1 MSKVSFIAGVMSG
14 MVIGTAVGMVVDPM
28 KGRQAKAI
36 KKGAGRAFK
45 TLGSVIDSIIDMK

>member
-14 MVIGTAVGMVVDPM
+14 MVVGTAVGMIVDPM
-28 KGRQAKAI
+28 KGKQGRSI